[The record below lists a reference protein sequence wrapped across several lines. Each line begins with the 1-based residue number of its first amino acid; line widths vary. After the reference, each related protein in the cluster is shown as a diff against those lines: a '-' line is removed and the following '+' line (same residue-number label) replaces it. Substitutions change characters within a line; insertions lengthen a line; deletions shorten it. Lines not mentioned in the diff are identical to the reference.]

1 MSEEL
6 LKAGLPPANDR
17 MLTTCFLAA
26 LVHGIIILGVTFS
39 SQRNEAAEG
48 DGPALEVVLV
58 NDQAP
63 AVAKNPKAAYLA
75 QRSQAGSGNT
85 LKRERALIPRSSLM
99 SANRPGIPDGEG
111 VSARESG
118 SDIGDDEVVAT
129 RGPSP
134 KILYFA
140 AANADDQPSKLP
152 LLLENRADL
161 GMAPNDDGIQLRI
174 RGETKQQLW
183 IAADTRESDVAVYLD
198 SWRRKIER
206 VGTMNFPSV
215 ARRRQFSGTPVI
227 EVTIGADGRLV
238 QTLIRRSSGH
248 AEIDEAAMRI
258 LKLASPYDAFSPEL
272 AAKHDE
278 IRIAYEWQFLD
289 GATQGSSVY
298 YADPAAPTPAAP
310 HARGERPERRGAG
323 QPVRPGPRRIRADR
337 RRLVGGVPSRG
348 AQPAGPGHRGGSRP
362 IGARRAGRRQARR
375 V

>member
-1 MSEEL
+1 MSHEL

-39 SQRNEAAEG
+39 TSRNDAAEG

-58 NDQAP
+58 SDQAP
-63 AVAKNPKAAYLA
+63 SVAKNPKAAYLA
-75 QRSQAGSGNT
+75 QRSQVGSGNT

-111 VSARESG
+111 VAALESG

-152 LLLENRADL
+152 LLLENRPDL

-206 VGTMNFPSV
+206 VGTMNFPSA

-227 EVTIGADGRLV
+227 EVTIGADGRLL
-238 QTLIRRSSGH
+238 QSLIRRSSGH
-248 AEIDEAAMRI
+248 AEIDEAALRI
-258 LKLASPYDAFSPEL
+258 LKLASPYDPFPPEL
-272 AAKHDE
+272 ATKHDE

-289 GATQGSSVY
+289 GAAQGSSVY
-298 YADPAAPTPAAP
+298 YADPDAAAPAAGGPGAAAAP
-310 HARGERPERRGAG
+310 RPSGNET
-323 QPVRPGPRRIRADR
+323 P
-337 RRLVGGVPSRG
+337 
-348 AQPAGPGHRGGSRP
+348 RGGSP
-362 IGARRAGRRQARR
+362 
-375 V
+375 